1 MVTVIG
7 KMYPSIGVCGLDC
20 VLCPRYYTEGKSKC
34 DGCGSAYSY
43 AAVGCKIFRCCVKE
57 KNLETCAECSDF
69 PCSRL
74 KGIDESDSF
83 VTHRKMMPNLRF
95 IKKFGIKEFLN
106 DQKKKQDFLEQML
119 EQFND
124 GRSRS
129 FYCVAA
135 TLLPLEALKKSLDL
149 AKRKV
154 KEEGIKDKDLK
165 NKAKLLKENLN
176 GTASKELIDL
186 SLRKSSR
193 KNQKE

>member
-1 MVTVIG
+1 MAIG
-7 KMYPSIGVCGLDC
+7 KIYPFVGACGLDC
-20 VLCPRYYTEGKSKC
+20 VLCPRYYTDGKSKC

-57 KNLETCAECSDF
+57 KNFETCAECSDF
-69 PCSRL
+69 PCSKF

-83 VTHRKMMPNLRF
+83 VTHRKLMPNLRF
-95 IKKFGIKEFLN
+95 IKKQGIKEFLN
-106 DQKKKQDFLEQML
+106 EQTKRQEFLGQML

-149 AKRKV
+149 SERKAKEKGA
-154 KEEGIKDKDLK
+154 ENKDIK
-165 NKAKLLKENLN
+165 NKAKILKENLN
-176 GTASKELIDL
+176 ETASKELIDL
-186 SLRKSSR
+186 NLRKPS
-193 KNQKE
+193 QKKQ